1 MMTPAART
9 LFQFGLYLLVAG
21 SALLLAPARMLQ
33 PLGVPVPADVWVRVV
48 GLLAIALGLYY
59 RVAARAELLAFMR
72 LSVWVRLG
80 VAVAFAAFVV
90 GGLAPV
96 ALLGFGVIDA
106 AGAAWTARALRQ
118 MGTGLAPQAV

>member
-9 LFQFGLYLLVAG
+9 LFLFGLYLLVAG
-21 SALLLAPARMLQ
+21 SALLLAPALMLQ
-33 PLGVPVPADVWVRVV
+33 PLNVPIPADVWVRVV

-80 VAVAFAAFVV
+80 VAVAFATFVV

-106 AGAAWTARALRQ
+106 AGAAWTAHALRQ
-118 MGTGLAPQAV
+118 MGSGLAPQVV

>member
-21 SALLLAPARMLQ
+21 SALLLVPALMLQ

-80 VAVAFAAFVV
+80 VAVVFGAFVL
-90 GGLAPV
+90 GGLAPA
-96 ALLGFGVIDA
+96 ALLGFGLIDA

-118 MGTGLAPQAV
+118 MGTGLSAQAA

>member
-9 LFQFGLYLLVAG
+9 LFLFGLYLLVAG
-21 SALLLAPARMLQ
+21 TALLLAPALMLQ
-33 PLGVPVPADVWVRVV
+33 PLGVPVPTDVWVRVV

-59 RVAARAELLAFMR
+59 RVAARSELLAFMR

-80 VAVAFAAFVV
+80 VAVAFLGFVL

-96 ALLGFGVIDA
+96 ALLGFGLIDA
-106 AGAAWTARALRQ
+106 AGAAWTARALHQ
-118 MGTGLAPQAV
+118 MGTGLAPQAA

>member
-9 LFQFGLYLLVAG
+9 LFLFGLYLVAAG
-21 SALLLAPARMLQ
+21 AALLLVPAVMLQ

-80 VAVAFAAFVV
+80 VACAFGGFIAA
-90 GGLAPV
+90 GLAPV
-96 ALLGFGVIDA
+96 ALLGFGLIDA
-106 AGAAWTARALRQ
+106 AGAAWTAWALRQ
-118 MGTGLAPQAV
+118 MGTGLAPQAA

>member
-9 LFQFGLYLLVAG
+9 LSVFGLYLLAAG
-21 SALLLAPARMLQ
+21 GALLLVPALMLQ

-72 LSVWVRLG
+72 MSVRVRLG
-80 VAVAFAAFVV
+80 VACAFVGFIV
-90 GGLAPV
+90 AGLAPV
-96 ALLGFGVIDA
+96 ALLGFGLIDA

>member
-21 SALLLAPARMLQ
+21 SALLLVPALMLQ

>member
-21 SALLLAPARMLQ
+21 SALLLAPALMLQ

>member
-21 SALLLAPARMLQ
+21 SALLLAPALMLQ

-80 VAVAFAAFVV
+80 VAAAFAVFVV
-90 GGLAPV
+90 VGLAPA
-96 ALLGFGVIDA
+96 ALLGFGLIDA

-118 MGTGLAPQAV
+118 MGAGLAPRVA

>member
-1 MMTPAART
+1 MMTPAARS
-9 LFQFGLYLLVAG
+9 LFVFGLYLLAAG
-21 SALLLAPARMLQ
+21 TLLLLVPALMLQ
-33 PLGVPVPADVWVRVV
+33 PLGLPVPTDVWVRVV

-72 LSVWVRLG
+72 LSVWVRAG
-80 VAVAFAAFVV
+80 VALAFVGFAV

-96 ALLGFGVIDA
+96 ALLVFGLIDA

-118 MGTGLAPQAV
+118 MGSGLSLRTA

>member
-1 MMTPAART
+1 MMTPAARS
-9 LFQFGLYLLVAG
+9 LFLFGLYLVVAG
-21 SALLLAPARMLQ
+21 SGLLLVPALMLQ
-33 PLGVPVPADVWVRVV
+33 PLGLPPPADVWVRVV

-80 VAVAFAAFVV
+80 VAVVFGAFVL
-90 GGLAPV
+90 GGLAPA
-96 ALLGFGVIDA
+96 ALLGFGLIDA

-118 MGTGLAPQAV
+118 MGTGLSAQAA